1 MAVNGPKVLEL
12 DDEEDDEAATASA
25 AAAAGG
31 GEDGTRA
38 QNLNRMVSLLNQRQL
53 ETCLKFRSFAARNL
67 VSRARLLKAVH
78 ARLDLWR
85 ACSPGYERRLCG
97 GLPEARAKVRTIY
110 ARLLLERADR
120 ACEEWAAARV
130 ERQLVGDADREEA
143 ARQNKAA
150 NRRRKERLKQ
160 HRKTAGN
167 WSILKQ
173 HRKNPRSKPCLQK
186 SKSPEE

>member
-1 MAVNGPKVLEL
+1 MKVNGPKVLEL
-12 DDEEDDEAATASA
+12 DDEEDDEAATASVA
-25 AAAAGG
+25 ATAAAAGG
-31 GEDGTRA
+31 EDGARA
-38 QNLNRMVSLLNQRQL
+38 QNLNRMTLVSLLNQRQL
-53 ETCLKFRSFAARNL
+53 ETCLNFRSFAARNL

-150 NRRRKERLKQ
+150 NRRRKE
-160 HRKTAGN
+160 H
-167 WSILKQ
+167 LKQ